1 MVAPSPSRDPE
12 HPPSASAPPPPAPAP
27 HRRWPRPAD
36 PWPFWLAVLVVPALA
51 AGLWGAALVTGWG
64 NVLDAGFAA
73 VVLGPLAATS
83 LVGRIAGLSSPR
95 TATLVGYSCVMT
107 FAFVGAGLAFLFA
120 AFASGCT
127 WHDYGCGFP

>member
-1 MVAPSPSRDPE
+1 MDPTPPSDPE
-12 HPPSASAPPPPAPAP
+12 HPPSASEHSRPASARR
-27 HRRWPRPAD
+27 RRWPRPAD
-36 PWPFWLAVLVVPALA
+36 PLPFWLAVLVIPALS
-51 AGLWGAALVTGWG
+51 AGLWGAAFVHGWG
-64 NVLDAGFAA
+64 GVVDAGAVA
-73 VVLGPLAATS
+73 VVLGPLAAIT

-127 WHDYGCGFP
+127 WNDYGCGFP